1 MPTADSRTSAGTA
14 RSPSR
19 MLRTRIVSEY
29 RPSPRTTVSTPSPVT
44 GTSSE
49 NSASDGIV

>member
-1 MPTADSRTSAGTA
+1 
-14 RSPSR
+14 
-19 MLRTRIVSEY
+19 MLRTRIVREY
-29 RPSPRTTVSTPSPVT
+29 RPSPITTVSTPRPVT